1 MDIKKSLKDVIVLL
15 VICSVFAVVL
25 AAVNSVT
32 APIIADRLAAAADEA
47 YLAVMPGATGF
58 EDADISGLSSIPTVK
73 EAKKEKSGLGY
84 VIKLETKGY
93 APGMVLIVGV
103 SADGV
108 VTGATC
114 IASNETWGFEATLGE
129 QFVGKDSNTV
139 ADVEAGA
146 TSLTKNAYR
155 AAVKD
160 AINAAT
166 ILGGGVAD
174 TRTEEEIF
182 FDNLK
187 EALPEAFTDAATKYD
202 EVFTEALIFDNDG
215 KIYSNADLGVKSINK
230 AQNGAGYVFVVEKEF
245 VAVNAEGVIVSEASD
260 EAKAIVEA
268 ALVIKT
274 AAGATEIDITEYQN
288 SEDRNIKRAFKS
300 ILSLN
305 KTAAGNYVFEV
316 KGSGY
321 GSDPIILLVTINAE
335 GKTIDLL
342 AVSHSETGSF
352 GGEKLE
358 GGYYDDFFVG
368 KTEAD
373 CNGVDFDTI
382 KNGATVTS
390 NGVQKA
396 ITNCFTAFNILEG
409 GTTNE

>member
-93 APGMVLIVGV
+93 ATGMVLIVGV

-114 IASNETWGFEATLGE
+114 IASNETWGLEATLGE
-129 QFVGKDSNTV
+129 KFVGKDVNSV
-139 ADVEAGA
+139 VDVEAGV
-146 TSLTKNAYR
+146 TSYTVNGYR
-155 AAVKD
+155 AAVRD

-268 ALVIKT
+268 ALAIKT

-321 GSDPIILLVTINAE
+321 ASDPIILLVTVNAE
-335 GKTIDLL
+335 GETIDLL

-358 GGYYDDFFVG
+358 GGYYDEFFVG

-373 CNGVDFDTI
+373 CSGVDFDTI

-390 NGVQKA
+390 KGVQKA
-396 ITNCFTAFNILEG
+396 IANCFTAFNILEG